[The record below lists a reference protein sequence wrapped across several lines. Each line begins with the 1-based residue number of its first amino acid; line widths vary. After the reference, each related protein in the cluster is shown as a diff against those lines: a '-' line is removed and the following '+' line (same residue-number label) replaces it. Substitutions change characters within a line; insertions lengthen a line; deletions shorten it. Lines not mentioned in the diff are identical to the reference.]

1 MELWKILLLIVV
13 SFFAGFFNVMAG
25 GGSLLTLPVMIFLGI
40 EGSVA
45 NGTNRVAILAQSVTA
60 VLTFLK
66 KGYFEFKR
74 SLSLSLCTLPGV
86 VIGAYYG
93 TKLQGAWFNR
103 VLALLMFILMILM
116 SRDSKKEPDLPE
128 APPPKISSKRLFWA
142 HLSMLFVGL
151 YGGFIQVGVGLL
163 LMVIL
168 KKILGLDLIR
178 VNMHK
183 LFIVGFYTCV
193 AIAIFG
199 WKNQILWWTGFYL
212 SIGYAL
218 GGIVGSEVSIKKGE
232 STIKMILNLVLLVM
246 IFELLWTA

>member
-1 MELWKILLLIVV
+1 MELWKIFLLIVV
-13 SFFAGFFNVMAG
+13 SFFAGFLNVMAG
-25 GGSLLTLPVMIFLGI
+25 GGSLLTLPVLIFLGL

-45 NGTNRVAILAQSVTA
+45 NGTNRVAILAQSVTS

-74 SLSLSLCTLPGV
+74 SLSLAICTLPGV
-86 VIGAYYG
+86 IIGAYYG

-103 VLALLMFILMILM
+103 VLALLMFVLMIVM
-116 SRDSKKEPDLPE
+116 SRNSDDPPE
-128 APPPKISSKRLFWA
+128 KSALPPPEISSNRLFWA
-142 HLSMLFVGL
+142 HFSMLFIGL

-168 KKILGLDLIR
+168 KKVLRLDLVY

-199 WKNQILWWTGFYL
+199 WKNQILWTTGFYL
-212 SIGYAL
+212 SIGYSL
-218 GGIVGSEVSIKKGE
+218 GGFVGSEVSIKKGE
-232 STIKMILNLVLLVM
+232 STIKTVLNIVLIAMIL
-246 IFELLWTA
+246 ELLWTA